1 MLVEM
6 IRRIAGT
13 ERVLWNSCMLIPCSS
28 KVTQSMLPKSLT
40 GWIWSISS
48 NRGFTAMHRCE
59 TKKWRASLSAHLCET
74 AFYNQRTE
82 YGAEYQPHCVGTDG
96 CNTGILQSLSQLG
109 PMNGYTGTER
119 ILYASLS
126 GAIESVLKGDSL
138 IAGHEAWCHHC
149 RLQSKQHSMEGQH
162 ENSSMKKF
170 KMQPLAGKVM
180 CIVFSHRKGL
190 ILLDFLEP
198 EQITNFD
205 GYI

>member
-1 MLVEM
+1 METQQWMWAQWGRGWCIPAVLTK
-6 IRRIAGT
+6 R
-13 ERVLWNSCMLIPCSS
+13 EREAMF
-28 KVTQSMLPKSLT
+28 
-40 GWIWSISS
+40 
-48 NRGFTAMHRCE
+48 FTAMHRCE
-59 TKKWRASLSAHLCET
+59 TKKWRASQSAHLCES